1 MDTLDQLIINE
12 EEKNKISPWN
22 KLDKSIKLKK
32 IMEFITEFSSSHND
46 MTDEKINEI
55 KILLREK
62 IQRKQLQKTKDVI
75 YDINSGKIKHIPA
88 LSYVDGQFH
97 FKIIDRA
104 SPLNSLAPKNKTI
117 RKDIKIKEY

>member
-1 MDTLDQLIINE
+1 MDTLDQLISND

-22 KLDKSIKLKK
+22 NLDKSIKLKK
-32 IMEFITEFSSSHND
+32 IMEFITSFSEHNALP
-46 MTDEKINEI
+46 DEKTNEL
-55 KILLREK
+55 KIMLRDK

-88 LSYVDGQFH
+88 LSYVDGQIH

-104 SPLNSLAPKNKTI
+104 SPLNSLAPKNKT
-117 RKDIKIKEY
+117 RKDNKG